1 MSILL
6 NKLKEIVI
14 SVLPVMAIV
23 LVIQLILVV
32 SPQGNAVPWVD
43 IFRFLFGSLVLIVGL
58 TILLFGLDL
67 SINKVGSD
75 TGNSLIK
82 TRNIGIILTISGLL
96 GFFIAVAEPD
106 LLILAMQIGQF
117 SNGALNT
124 FLIIIS
130 IAFGVG
136 LMMILSFL
144 RSIFKFNIRPILITL
159 YLIIFALTIALEI
172 INPNLFPVAFDSSAS
187 VTGAV
192 AVPFILAL
200 GIGAN
205 RSDKHAR
212 EEDSF
217 GMVGLTS
224 AGTIIGASVYLLI
237 KSNVSFDT
245 VTVPTSQAN
254 GVFMP
259 FIEGLPTYLWQA
271 GLALLPFVVLYLVL
285 QFSLL
290 KEDKKT
296 FFSKLKGFLYV
307 FVGLLLFLLSANVG
321 YIGVARELG
330 KNLSELGIVAVTIA
344 AFFIGALVIL
354 AESSVHVLTDQ
365 IYNVTSGSLKKLPVL
380 IALSIGVGLSLVF
393 MVLRTTFSWLTL
405 PMLII
410 PLYSI
415 ALILSF
421 FTPKL
426 FVGLAFDSGATS
438 SGPMAATFILA
449 FIQGVAIHFGGQTAT
464 LGDLFGTL
472 AAVTVVPIISIEI
485 LGIIYNKV
493 LNKGE
498 SLWLIILHI
507 S

>member
-1 MSILL
+1 MNLL
-6 NKLKEIVI
+6 LKKLKEILI
-14 SVLPVMAIV
+14 SVAPVVGIV
-23 LVIQLILVV
+23 LVIQLILVFTP
-32 SPQGNAVPWVD
+32 SGNQVPWSD
-43 IFRFLFGSLVLIVGL
+43 IFKFLIGSVILIFGL
-58 TILLFGLDL
+58 TILLFGLEL

-82 TRNIGIILTISGLL
+82 TRNIGIILTVAGLL
-96 GFFIAVAEPD
+96 GFFIAIAEPD
-106 LLILAMQIGQF
+106 LLILATQINSF
-117 SNGALNT
+117 SAGLLNT

-136 LMMILSFL
+136 LMMVLAFL
-144 RSIFKFNIRPILITL
+144 RSIFKWNIRPILITL
-159 YLIIFALTIALEI
+159 YVIIFTLTITLEI
-172 INPNLFPVAFDSSAS
+172 LNPNLFSVAFDSSAS

-200 GIGAN
+200 GIGAA
-205 RSDKHAR
+205 RSDKQAK

-217 GMVGLTS
+217 GMVGMTS
-224 AGTIIGASVYLLI
+224 AGTIIGASIYLLASSHL
-237 KSNVSFDT
+237 KFES
-245 VTVPTSQAN
+245 VTISVNETS
-254 GVFMP
+254 GILKPFVFQ
-259 FIEGLPTYLWQA
+259 IPTYLWQA
-271 GLALLPFVVLYLVL
+271 ALALLPFLILYLIL
-285 QFSLL
+285 QFSFI
-290 KEDKKT
+290 KEDKKA

-330 KNLSELGIVAVTIA
+330 INLSKLGIVPVTIA

-365 IYNVTSGSLKKLPVL
+365 IYSVTSGSLKKIPVL

-393 MVLRTTFSWLTL
+393 MVLRSSIEWLTL

-421 FTPKL
+421 FTPNL

-449 FIQGVAIHFGGQTAT
+449 FIQGVAIHFGGESAS

-485 LGIIYNKV
+485 LGIIYHKV
-493 LNKGE
+493 LTKGE
-498 SLWLIILHI
+498 S